1 MSSPGRF
8 EISRLRTLALSSSVG
23 VNELAVEARAAAHV
37 AASASTPASAASVSA
52 SLSPSSQEMKI
63 GDLASLERFATGDA
77 RLARI
82 VQEKRDEDKLRSLFA
97 QQPDND
103 AIRDPHVLLRSL
115 YPSAAESKGKKS
127 LLPNSARLVA
137 ALRRVIVDATAVGC
151 RGDLCSVVAE

>member
-1 MSSPGRF
+1 
-8 EISRLRTLALSSSVG
+8 
-23 VNELAVEARAAAHV
+23 
-37 AASASTPASAASVSA
+37 
-52 SLSPSSQEMKI
+52 MKI